1 LRQNKRLY
9 KQYGILSLA
18 VHPGVIQTGLS
29 RNSPPKMI
37 EVIGK
42 SLKRGVVFVKTLGAG
57 ASTSLVAA
65 LDPALGMPETGG
77 KEGNEFWGLFD

>member
-1 LRQNKRLY
+1 
-9 KQYGILSLA
+9 LSLA

-29 RNSPPKMI
+29 RNAPPKII

-42 SLKRGVVFVKTLGAG
+42 SLKRGAVFVKTLGAG

-65 LDPALGMPETGG
+65 LDPALGMTETGG
-77 KEGNEFWGLFD
+77 KGGNEFWGLFD